1 MPRPWT
7 VFIDMTA
14 RGKCLGGRGL
24 ALFAVLL
31 FCASAWPASVGAA
44 AEWRYC
50 YAGSEQG
57 RRFYV
62 SQPFSTTGSLDAVE
76 RQWAVWLGR
85 QAVRYE
91 TAGCPRGPDRTA
103 VETAVRS
110 ASRYN
115 ASLGRSTIELD
126 WQSTP

>member
-1 MPRPWT
+1 MPRT
-7 VFIDMTA
+7 RNVFIDMA
-14 RGKCLGGRGL
+14 AGGKRLDGRGL

-31 FCASAWPASVGAA
+31 ACASARPVSAA
-44 AEWRYC
+44 EAEWRYC

-62 SQPFSTTGSLDAVE
+62 SQPFSTSGSLDAVE
-76 RQWAVWLGR
+76 RQWIVWLGR

-91 TAGCPRGPDRTA
+91 TTGCPREPDRAA
-103 VETAVRS
+103 VETAIRS

-115 ASLGRSTIELD
+115 ASQGRRTIELD

>member
-1 MPRPWT
+1 MPRARN
-7 VFIDMTA
+7 VFIDMA
-14 RGKCLGGRGL
+14 AGGKRLGGRGL

-31 FCASAWPASVGAA
+31 VCASVRPASAAA

-62 SQPFSTTGSLDAVE
+62 SQPFSTSGSLDAVE
-76 RQWAVWLGR
+76 RQWTVWLGR

-91 TAGCPRGPDRTA
+91 TTGCPRGPDRAA
-103 VETAVRS
+103 VEAAVRS

-115 ASLGRSTIELD
+115 ASQGRSTIELD